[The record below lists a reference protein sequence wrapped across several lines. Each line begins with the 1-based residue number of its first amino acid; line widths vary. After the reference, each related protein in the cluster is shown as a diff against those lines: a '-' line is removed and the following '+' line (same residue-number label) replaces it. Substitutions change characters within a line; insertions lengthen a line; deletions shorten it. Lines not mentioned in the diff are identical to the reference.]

1 MPAVPPQVLAI
12 DLGTSGMK
20 AALVAVD
27 GTVTGWAEYAVPLR
41 VLPGG
46 GAEQD
51 PQAWWAALIEVVAEL
66 GRAHPAHLRAVTTV
80 CSSSQGEGTIAVDA
94 AGEPLTQ
101 CITWLDMR
109 GAAHLRRQFG
119 GFPAYQGMSL
129 RRIVRWLRLTG
140 GMPSTTGKDPAAHML
155 LVRDT
160 MPQVYAQTATFLNA
174 LDWINLKLT
183 GRTVA
188 TVDSILTSWVT
199 DNRRPD
205 RIRYSPALVAD
216 CGIDADKLPPIVACT
231 DVIGTL
237 SAAAAAQLGLPASV
251 QVVAGA
257 IDNTVA
263 AVGAGTTADN
273 DPHLYLGT
281 SSWIAAHVRAKK
293 TDPVAQIASVPCAIG
308 DRYLMTALQATA
320 GANLTWLKDKIV
332 EYDDPLIGA
341 GHLSRDERS
350 IFDAFDVII
359 PTVPAGANGV
369 LYMPWLYG
377 ERAPVD
383 DPDLRAGFLNISLD
397 TNRSD
402 LLRAV
407 FEGVAFNTRWLS
419 GPVGR
424 FLGAPMTTL
433 TVTGGGARS
442 TAWCQ
447 ILADVLDVQVRRDPD
462 PVKVNVRGAGW
473 IGAVGT
479 GALTFDDV
487 PALLRTDRV
496 FTPTPAHRAR
506 YDDIFGVYRD
516 LHSRLAPLY
525 RRLHRTRD
533 TGDGAVADPKR

>member
-1 MPAVPPQVLAI
+1 MPATPPQVLAI

-27 GTVTGWAEYAVPLR
+27 GTVTGWAQRPVPLLM
-41 VLPGG
+41 VPGG

-51 PQAWWAALIEVVAEL
+51 PHAWWRALAEVVADL
-66 GRAHPAHLRAVTTV
+66 GRAHPEHLRAVTTV
-80 CSSSQGEGTIAVDA
+80 CSSAQGEGTIAVDA
-94 AGEPLTQ
+94 AGEPLTR

-119 GFPAYQGMSL
+119 GFPAYGGMSV

-160 MPQVYAQTATFLNA
+160 MPEVYARTATFLNA

-205 RIRYSPALVAD
+205 RVRYSPALVAD

-237 SAAAAAQLGLPASV
+237 HPDAAAHLGLPPTV
-251 QVVAGA
+251 KVVAGA
-257 IDNTVA
+257 IDTTA
-263 AVGAGTTADN
+263 AAIGAGTTADD

-281 SSWIAAHVRAKK
+281 SSWIAAHVRRKK
-293 TDPVAQIASVPCAIG
+293 TDPVAQIAAVPCAIG

-332 EYDDPLIGA
+332 EYDDPLVGA
-341 GHLSRDERS
+341 GRLTTDETS
-350 IFDAFDVII
+350 IFDAFDAIL

-369 LYMPWLYG
+369 LYLPWLYG

-383 DPDLRAGFLNISLD
+383 DPDLRAAFVNISLD

-407 FEGVAFNTRWLS
+407 FEGVALNTRWLS
-419 GPVGR
+419 AAVDR
-424 FLGAPMTTL
+424 FLGTPVSSL

-447 ILADVLDVQVRRDPD
+447 IFADVLGVEMRRDPD
-462 PVKVNVRGAGW
+462 PVAVNARGAGW

-479 GALTFDDV
+479 GQLTFGQI
-487 PALLRTDRV
+487 PALLRTDQV
-496 FTPTPAHRAR
+496 FAPTAAHRVR
-506 YDDIFGVYRD
+506 YDELFDVYRE
-516 LHSRLAPLY
+516 LHRRLAPVY
-525 RRLHRTRD
+525 RRMPGGAHRTDQR
-533 TGDGAVADPKR
+533 R